1 MLRKLSDLGGGVN
14 GHDANLRDK
23 CGEEGGW
30 GGAGG
35 GAGGNE
41 YVHIIMAHIMCARNS
56 APPCTEVGG
65 AYGGRWASDGVR
77 VTRQTLQ
84 TTYTPTLSGSEGSA
98 GGLYII
104 CTVLRKLSD
113 LGGGV
118 NGHDANLR
126 DKCGVCDDVT
136 G

>member
-41 YVHIIMAHIMCARNS
+41 YVHIIMAHIIMCARNS
-56 APPCTEVGG
+56 APRSEALCIMYRPPADPSEPDKVGV
-65 AYGGRWASDGVR
+65 YVVYS
-77 VTRQTLQ
+77 
-84 TTYTPTLSGSEGSA
+84 
-98 GGLYII
+98 
-104 CTVLRKLSD
+104 
-113 LGGGV
+113 
-118 NGHDANLR
+118 
-126 DKCGVCDDVT
+126 VCRCSWFV
-136 G
+136 